1 MRLTIIILAG
11 IVFLASCKEKSQT
24 QFEISGVIKNS
35 NAKKVYLE
43 ETPVANMQ
51 RIVVDSSDI
60 GKDGAYSLKAKSK
73 EESIFN
79 LRLDANDYP
88 FASVTN
94 DVPKV
99 KLNADFNNMKEPYTV
114 EGSSASQIMRDFLF
128 TTNTKTQ
135 EIYTINQQI
144 NNLGSAKT
152 EDSATQSLV
161 AKRNTIAEGLK
172 QYTLQIINSSTGPAL
187 TLFVLGGYQSMASN
201 PSFQIEGF
209 TNEEISKIINQTAN
223 KFPSHQGI
231 ASVKKTFD
239 EQLEK
244 NVGLTNKPAP
254 EINLPDVNGRPISLS
269 SFKGKYVLVDFWA
282 SWCKPCRFENPN
294 VVKAFNKFKTK
305 NFTILGVSLDQK
317 RDAWLKAIKDDGL
330 TWTHISDLKYWNS
343 EVVPLYNIQGIPYN
357 VLIDPTGKVIAE
369 NLRGP
374 ELESKLEEV
383 LR

>member
-1 MRLTIIILAG
+1 MRLTIFILAG
-11 IVFLASCKEKSQT
+11 IAILASCKEKSQT

-43 ETPVANMQ
+43 ETPIANIQ
-51 RIVVDSSDI
+51 RILVDSSAI
-60 GKDGAYSLKAKSK
+60 GKDGTYSLKTKSK

-94 DVPKV
+94 DAPKL

-114 EGSSASQIMRDFLF
+114 EGSKASQIMRDFLF

-135 EIYTINQQI
+135 DIYNINQQI
-144 NNLGSAKT
+144 NSLVAAKT
-152 EDSATQSLV
+152 EDSAIQSLA
-161 AKRNTIAEGLK
+161 AKRNEIAEGLK
-172 QYTLQIINSSTGPAL
+172 KYTLQLINSSTSPAV
-187 TLFVLGGYQSMASN
+187 TLFILGGYQSIASN

-209 TNEEISKIINQTAN
+209 TNEEISKIINETAR

-239 EQLEK
+239 EQMEK
-244 NVGLTNKPAP
+244 NVGLINKPAP
-254 EINLPDVNGRPISLS
+254 EINLPDVNGRQISLS

-317 RDAWLKAIKDDGL
+317 REAWLKAIKDDGL

-357 VLIDPTGKVIAE
+357 VLIDPAGKVIAE

>member
-1 MRLTIIILAG
+1 MRLTIFILAG
-11 IVFLASCKEKSQT
+11 IAILASCKEKSQT

-35 NAKKVYLE
+35 NAKKIYLE
-43 ETPVANMQ
+43 ETPIANMQ
-51 RIVVDSSDI
+51 RILVDSSAI
-60 GKDGAYSLKAKSK
+60 GKEGAYSLKTKSK

-94 DVPKV
+94 DAPKL

-114 EGSSASQIMRDFLF
+114 EGSKASQTMRDFLF

-135 EIYTINQQI
+135 DIYNINQQI
-144 NNLGSAKT
+144 NSLATAKT
-152 EDSATQSLV
+152 EDSAIQSLA
-161 AKRNTIAEGLK
+161 AKRNEIAEGLK
-172 QYTLQIINSSTGPAL
+172 KYTLQLINSSTSPSV
-187 TLFVLGGYQSMASN
+187 TLFILGGYQSMASN
-201 PSFQIEGF
+201 PSFQIESF
-209 TNEEISKIINQTAN
+209 TNEEINKIINETAR
-223 KFPSHQGI
+223 KFPSNQGI

-239 EQLEK
+239 EQMEK
-244 NVGLTNKPAP
+244 NAGLINKPAP
-254 EINLPDVNGRPISLS
+254 EINLPDVNGRQISLS